1 MKAARLFVLLLVLW
15 VVACYGQK
23 LESNP
28 EIERRIDVLLEQMTL
43 EEKIGQLH
51 QVSGVSD
58 TFKQQVREGKIGSFL
73 NIHGAKQANELQRI
87 AVEETRLKI
96 PLIFGNDVIHGY
108 RTVFPIPLAEA
119 ASWDPDLVE
128 KTAAMAARE
137 AAASGTHWTFAPMVD
152 IARDPR
158 WGRIA
163 EGAGE
168 DPYLGSVLAGAR
180 VRGFQGKDLRDP
192 LTIVACPKH
201 YIGYGAAQAGRDYF
215 TVDMSL
221 QTLLDVYLPPFK
233 AAIEAG
239 AGTIMSAF
247 NELNG
252 LPASANPYILTQLL
266 RNELGFQGFVVSDW
280 NAIGELLNHGV
291 AATPAEAAKLAL
303 SAGVD
308 MDMMGFVYQS
318 QLSQL
323 VKSGEIDERLI
334 DTAVR
339 RVLRI
344 KFMLGLFDRPYIDP
358 QLETSLILSKEHREL
373 ALESARKS
381 IVLLKN
387 EGQILPL
394 SKNIKSLALIGPL
407 ADNKHDPLGCW
418 LGEGK
423 DSDVI
428 SVLEGIKTKIPSER
442 IRYAQG
448 CPIEGKSGS
457 GISKAVQLAKNA
469 EVAVLVVGESE
480 ALSGEASSRASLDLP
495 GDQEQLVKA
504 VFATGTPTIVV
515 LMNGRPL
522 TIPWIAE
529 HIPAI
534 IEAWQLGVE
543 SGNAIADVLFGD
555 YNPGGKLPVT
565 FPRSV
570 GQIPIFYN
578 HKNSGRP
585 PASEKYSS
593 RYLDLPVTPQFPFG
607 FGLSYTQFKFSNL
620 QIRIEGAGRDSQ
632 VNAGIEV
639 ENVGKRSGD
648 EVVQL
653 YIRDLVGSLARPVKE
668 LKRFQRIHLQPGE
681 KKLIE
686 FQLSANELGFHN
698 QNLEYVVEPGAFK
711 IWIGNSSVDGLEAS
725 FEIAQS
731 PK

>member
-448 CPIEGKSGS
+448 CPIERKSGS

-607 FGLSYTQFKFSNL
+607 FGLSY
-620 QIRIEGAGRDSQ
+620 
-632 VNAGIEV
+632 
-639 ENVGKRSGD
+639 
-648 EVVQL
+648 
-653 YIRDLVGSLARPVKE
+653 
-668 LKRFQRIHLQPGE
+668 
-681 KKLIE
+681 
-686 FQLSANELGFHN
+686 
-698 QNLEYVVEPGAFK
+698 
-711 IWIGNSSVDGLEAS
+711 
-725 FEIAQS
+725 
-731 PK
+731 

>member
-448 CPIEGKSGS
+448 CPIERKSGS